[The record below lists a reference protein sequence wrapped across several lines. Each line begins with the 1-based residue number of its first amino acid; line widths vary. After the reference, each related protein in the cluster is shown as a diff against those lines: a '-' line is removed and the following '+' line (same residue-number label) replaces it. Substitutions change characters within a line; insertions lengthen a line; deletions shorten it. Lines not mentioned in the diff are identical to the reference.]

1 MKFVIIDSRGN
12 FCSDVT
18 SRLAI
23 DDDVEI
29 TVVATLTGTDRINT
43 ITEKVDAVIIADNV
57 IEQTD
62 FTMPTIAPCFAY
74 LTRQEG
80 EQIIAQSG
88 IPYIGN
94 VNSAK
99 SLIGILEAFNLNQFA
114 QPQQVPPAYEQPSF
128 PSQIAPNDFNLQMQ
142 QGYAQPMMQQPYP
155 QAMQNYPQQAMMQQG
170 YSQQE
175 QGYQQVPMQQQTY
188 NQPMQLYPQQP
199 TIQQSYSQ
207 PMQNFAQ
214 PMQSVPAQFE
224 NEAYNPPN
232 DVEPKDNEVPD
243 IKKKGSKK
251 KEKVKKVPE
260 QKTFAQLTGKTKK
273 ELESA
278 EEPIYIEDEN
288 AKTKVVTVYS
298 AKGGVGKTTLS
309 SEIAT
314 YLSLTCKKR
323 GKLKVCIVD
332 YNIDFGDVTTTLG
345 FAPDGVNMCLWASE
359 IYERIEKGE
368 NPDDIKYDEREIKQ
382 NFLQTR
388 FFTDDAELYG
398 LLAPSNHE
406 DSMFV
411 KEEALQV
418 MLKNIVENGNF
429 DFVICDTG
437 NNTRDSSIIALDC
450 ADYVFLVVTQDITT
464 INCNDSFL
472 STMRQMEFDESR
484 VSVIINNI
492 RSAKDT
498 SISVH
503 DIESFVKFPCI
514 AHIKSTADIIKA
526 NNKSQPLVLKAN
538 HEFTKELRNI
548 ILFLINDGEIPA
560 YEKNGFLSNL
570 FKRK

>member
-1 MKFVIIDSRGN
+1 MNFVIIDSRGN
-12 FCSDVT
+12 FCSDIT

-23 DDDVEI
+23 DDDIEI

-43 ITEKVDAVIIADNV
+43 VTDNVDAVIIADNV
-57 IEQTD
+57 IEQAD
-62 FTMPTIAPCFAY
+62 FAMPTIAPCFAY
-74 LTRQEG
+74 LTKQDG

-99 SLIGILEAFNLNQFA
+99 SLINILETFNPNQFMQA
-114 QPQQVPPAYEQPSF
+114 QQGFVQQMQPAYTNMMMPTTMPQETQ
-128 PSQIAPNDFNLQMQ
+128 QMAPADFNPQMQ
-142 QGYAQPMMQQPYP
+142 QGYLQPTITPQSYSQPIGQPYQTMPQQSYPQPMQG
-155 QAMQNYPQQAMMQQG
+155 YPQQITSQQG
-170 YSQQE
+170 F
-175 QGYQQVPMQQQTY
+175 P
-188 NQPMQLYPQQP
+188 
-199 TIQQSYSQ
+199 Q

-214 PMQSVPAQFE
+214 PMQPAPIQPT
-224 NEAYNPPN
+224 NDAYTPPN
-232 DVEPKDNEVPD
+232 DVEPEENEVND
-243 IKKKGSKK
+243 IKKSDVKKNKK
-251 KEKVKKVPE
+251 KEKVKKEPE
-260 QKTFAQLTGKTKK
+260 QKKFVQPTGKTKK
-273 ELESA
+273 ELETA
-278 EEPIYIEDEN
+278 EEAIYIDDN
-288 AKTKVVTVYS
+288 NTKTKVVTVYS

-359 IYERIEKGE
+359 IYERIENGE

-388 FFTDDAELYG
+388 FFTDDTELYG

-418 MLKNIVENGNF
+418 MLRNIVENGNF

-560 YEKNGFLSNL
+560 EEKGGFLSNL

>member
-1 MKFVIIDSRGN
+1 MNFVIIDSRGN
-12 FCSDVT
+12 FCSDIT

-23 DDDVEI
+23 DDDIEI

-43 ITEKVDAVIIADNV
+43 VTDNVDAVIIADNV
-57 IEQTD
+57 IEQAD
-62 FTMPTIAPCFAY
+62 FAMPTIAPCFAY
-74 LTRQEG
+74 LTKQDG

-99 SLIGILEAFNLNQFA
+99 SLINILETFNPNQFMQA
-114 QPQQVPPAYEQPSF
+114 QQGFVQQMQPAYTNMMMPTTMPQETQQVAPA
-128 PSQIAPNDFNLQMQ
+128 DFNPQMQ
-142 QGYAQPMMQQPYP
+142 QGYLQPTITPQSYSQPIGQPYQTMPQQSYPQPMQG
-155 QAMQNYPQQAMMQQG
+155 YPQQTTSQQG
-170 YSQQE
+170 F
-175 QGYQQVPMQQQTY
+175 P
-188 NQPMQLYPQQP
+188 
-199 TIQQSYSQ
+199 Q

-214 PMQSVPAQFE
+214 PMQPAPVQPT
-224 NEAYNPPN
+224 NDAYTPPN
-232 DVEPKDNEVPD
+232 DVEPEENEIND
-243 IKKKGSKK
+243 IKKSDVKKNKK
-251 KEKVKKVPE
+251 KEKIKKEPE
-260 QKTFAQLTGKTKK
+260 QKKNVQPTGKTKK
-273 ELESA
+273 ELETT
-278 EEPIYIEDEN
+278 EEAIYIDDN
-288 AKTKVVTVYS
+288 NTKTKVVTVYS

-359 IYERIEKGE
+359 IYERIENGE

-388 FFTDDAELYG
+388 FFTDDTELYG

-418 MLKNIVENGNF
+418 MLRNIVENGNF

-560 YEKNGFLSNL
+560 EEKGGFLSNL